1 MYYYYRGVASWSWFY
16 DYHYAPRISGTFC
29 SLQTLVCAYS
39 LRTDFK
45 DLDKMKFD
53 FQLGK
58 PFRPFE
64 QLMGVLPAASKDHI
78 PEAYQVSV
86 SGLWLR
92 DL

>member
-1 MYYYYRGVASWSWFY
+1 MAHSKFADLSGV
-16 DYHYAPRISGTFC
+16 
-29 SLQTLVCAYS
+29 
-39 LRTDFK
+39 
-45 DLDKMKFD
+45 DKMTFN
-53 FQLGK
+53 FTLGR